1 MADYYESIS
10 EPVPPPSHPSPHA
23 LTPPGWDESAGFRE
37 TFLRHVTDAE
47 EDRTLR
53 HLARML
59 HEATLELA
67 HFAPPSGESATREE
81 LRAAAADLRHLQGF
95 LAAVARVG
103 AVRCGAGRA
112 GGPAVPCR
120 RRARRCAGAGPRL
133 TRVSS
138 PRRMPN
144 PALGGCRI

>member
-1 MADYYESIS
+1 MANQNQSIS

-47 EDRTLR
+47 DDRTLR

-59 HEATLELA
+59 HESTLELA
-67 HFAPPSGESATREE
+67 HFAPPSGESATHEE

-95 LAAVARVG
+95 LASVARGVGESELPPADAELAELAAEQSQAVAG
-103 AVRCGAGRA
+103 LAAV
-112 GGPAVPCR
+112 
-120 RRARRCAGAGPRL
+120 L
-133 TRVSS
+133 EQ
-138 PRRMPN
+138 
-144 PALGGCRI
+144 ALG

>member
-1 MADYYESIS
+1 MANCQECIP
-10 EPVPPPSHPSPHA
+10 EPAPRPSHPSPHA

-47 EDRTLR
+47 DDRTLR

-95 LAAVARVG
+95 LATVARTVGESELPPDDAELAGLAARQAEAVAG
-103 AVRCGAGRA
+103 LAEALEQA
-112 GGPAVPCR
+112 
-120 RRARRCAGAGPRL
+120 L
-133 TRVSS
+133 EQ
-138 PRRMPN
+138 
-144 PALGGCRI
+144 ALG